1 MAPEYGELEVAND
14 YLDDPEKLNAVLE
27 RQGYLFFRAV
37 LDAGEVGAVREDFA
51 AELRRQGFAAPG
63 ASEPV
68 WTGKDLEELDD
79 DRLYMLDYYPRQGQV
94 FSRPCR

>member
-63 ASEPV
+63 LRSRFGPARIWRS
-68 WTGKDLEELDD
+68 WTTTGCTCSTTT
-79 DRLYMLDYYPRQGQV
+79 P
-94 FSRPCR
+94 SS